1 MKTLAILFLNH
12 DFSFNKIKVE
22 NPTLLYLFLFLIFT
36 FLIFITLKKTV
47 GDRPLSILQTD
58 QIKGLAIIIIIIHH
72 LSIHTIANKNSAELL
87 IGFVGVALFLIL
99 SGFGLSLSLEK
110 KGIKNFFS
118 KRFIRVYIPVSLA
131 LLIEVIL
138 NHILL
143 KNKNNIWIDFLRI
156 FTDINNLDRNYWFII
171 FLIFWYC
178 IIYLVFWLNLSKKGK
193 IIFLFSTSLIILA
206 LSKVLVIGNYNALS
220 FPFGCWLGLNYKFIC
235 EKVENLLSKNI
246 LLLFTIL
253 ISCIFVSIIS
263 FYLSVI
269 SIKNGFMVGVLL
281 LILIII
287 FIFIYGL
294 KKKAKFENNI
304 EIISIVL
311 ASTFL
316 YFNYFHGWYESN
328 FYIGIFRSILAVSSA
343 IPILLLVSLL
353 VKFSLYSYFLNF
365 IGKISFELYLI
376 HGMFMYSFD
385 FILFRGNIAV
395 TFFIY
400 FIAICMVSLAF
411 RKINSI
417 IYDSLLKKL
426 N

>member
-1 MKTLAILFLNH
+1 
-12 DFSFNKIKVE
+12 
-22 NPTLLYLFLFLIFT
+22 
-36 FLIFITLKKTV
+36 
-47 GDRPLSILQTD
+47 
-58 QIKGLAIIIIIIHH
+58 
-72 LSIHTIANKNSAELL
+72 
-87 IGFVGVALFLIL
+87 
-99 SGFGLSLSLEK
+99 
-110 KGIKNFFS
+110 
-118 KRFIRVYIPVSLA
+118 
-131 LLIEVIL
+131 
-138 NHILL
+138 
-143 KNKNNIWIDFLRI
+143 
-156 FTDINNLDRNYWFII
+156 
-171 FLIFWYC
+171 
-178 IIYLVFWLNLSKKGK
+178 
-193 IIFLFSTSLIILA
+193 
-206 LSKVLVIGNYNALS
+206 VIGNYNALS